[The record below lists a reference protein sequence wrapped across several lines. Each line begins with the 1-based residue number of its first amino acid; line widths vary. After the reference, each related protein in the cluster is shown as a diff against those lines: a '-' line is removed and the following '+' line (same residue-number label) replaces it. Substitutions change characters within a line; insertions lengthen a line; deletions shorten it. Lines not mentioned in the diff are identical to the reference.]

1 MKKIGTGILV
11 MLLGLICFSCGSMP
25 DMEEL
30 LHYQQDGAQ
39 FQVNIT
45 DEELRF
51 SAVITLGET
60 DILELTD
67 SETEGIRFLFGEDEV
82 RLEYDGTSIPIS
94 SPERLKAAK
103 WISLFSLSPDMI
115 WKIHR
120 NTIGGIDVYVCV
132 CDNICL
138 YIDAA
143 SHLPLKMTDG
153 EVEIDILSCQ

>member
-1 MKKIGTGILV
+1 MKKIGAGILV

-25 DMEEL
+25 DMGEL

-45 DEELRF
+45 DESFVSPLLSHSEKPTYLSLRTVKQRESVF
-51 SAVITLGET
+51 CSARTKSVWNMTAPRY
-60 DILELTD
+60 
-67 SETEGIRFLFGEDEV
+67 RF
-82 RLEYDGTSIPIS
+82 PP
-94 SPERLKAAK
+94 PERLKAAK